1 MIEAISGNIGK
12 KYCSV
17 KQFCEMFGV
26 GRTSCYKLLAE
37 GKISAVK
44 FGDRTL
50 IEIAQAEKYFKN
62 LPLYC

>member
-1 MIEAISGNIGK
+1 MIEVSSNDIFK

-17 KQFCEMFGV
+17 KQFCEIFGI